1 MRIPVLKKRFFAISL
16 MFAQAAFAGSDTSS
30 VDEENFEVSEEILA
44 IVGDAEYGEY
54 LAGDC
59 KGCHQADG
67 SYDGIPSI
75 TGWESESFVWAMQSY
90 KQKVREHPV
99 MQMLAGRLSDEEI
112 AALAAY
118 FKMLEQ

>member
-1 MRIPVLKKRFFAISL
+1 MSVPMLKKLLFVLSL
-16 MFAQAAFAGSDTSS
+16 MFTQAAFAGSGTFT
-30 VDEENFEVSEEILA
+30 VAEEKFDVSEEILA

-75 TGWESESFVWAMQSY
+75 TGWDSESFVWAMQSY
-90 KQKVREHPV
+90 KQKARKHPV

-118 FKMLEQ
+118 FELLE

>member
-1 MRIPVLKKRFFAISL
+1 LRFIYFTFLLFIAGAAIS
-16 MFAQAAFAGSDTSS
+16 GTTSDTT
-30 VDEENFEVSEEILA
+30 DATDFEVSEEILA
-44 IVGDAEYGEY
+44 IVGDPEYGEY

-59 KGCHQADG
+59 TGCHQADG

-75 TGWESESFVWAMQSY
+75 TGWDRESFVWAMQSY

-99 MQMLAGRLSDEEI
+99 MQMMAGRLSDEEI

-118 FKMLEQ
+118 FETLE

>member
-1 MRIPVLKKRFFAISL
+1 MSVPMLKKRLFVISL
-16 MFAQAAFAGSDTSS
+16 MFAQAAFAGSETST

-75 TGWESESFVWAMQSY
+75 TGWDSESFVWAMQSY
-90 KQKVREHPV
+90 KQKARKHPV
-99 MQMLAGRLSDEEI
+99 MQMLAERLSDEEI

-118 FKMLEQ
+118 FELLE

>member
-1 MRIPVLKKRFFAISL
+1 MRFIYFAFLVFITDAAIS
-16 MFAQAAFAGSDTSS
+16 GTESDTTD
-30 VDEENFEVSEEILA
+30 VADFEVSKEIFA
-44 IVGDAEYGEY
+44 IIGDPEYGEY

-59 KGCHQADG
+59 TGCHQADG

-75 TGWESESFVWAMQSY
+75 TGWDIESFVWAMHSY

-99 MQMLAGRLSDEEI
+99 MQMMVGRLSDDEI

-118 FKMLEQ
+118 FETLE

>member
-75 TGWESESFVWAMQSY
+75 TGWEIESFVWAMQSY
-90 KQKVREHPV
+90 KQKVRKHPV

-118 FKMLEQ
+118 FKMLE

>member
-1 MRIPVLKKRFFAISL
+1 MNVPIFKKRLFVISL
-16 MFAQAAFAGSDTSS
+16 MVTQAAFAGSETST
-30 VDEENFEVSEEILA
+30 VDEEDFEVSEEILA

-59 KGCHQADG
+59 KGYLHADG

-75 TGWESESFVWAMQSY
+75 TGWDSESFVWAMQSY
-90 KQKVREHPV
+90 KQKARKHPV

-118 FKMLEQ
+118 FELLE

>member
-1 MRIPVLKKRFFAISL
+1 MSVPIFKKRLFVLSL
-16 MFAQAAFAGSDTSS
+16 MFTQAAFAGSETST
-30 VDEENFEVSEEILA
+30 VDEEEFDVSEEILA

-75 TGWESESFVWAMQSY
+75 TGWDSESFVWAMQSY
-90 KQKVREHPV
+90 KQKARKHPV
-99 MQMLAGRLSDEEI
+99 MQMLAERLSDEEI

-118 FKMLEQ
+118 FELLE

>member
-1 MRIPVLKKRFFAISL
+1 MRTSKLKRCLFAIL
-16 MFAQAAFAGSDTSS
+16 LVFANTAVAGTERSAVYEGD
-30 VDEENFEVSEEILA
+30 FEVSEEILA

-59 KGCHQADG
+59 TGCHQRDG

-75 TGWESESFVWAMQSY
+75 TGWDSESFVWAMQSY

-99 MQMLAGRLSDEEI
+99 MQMMAGRLSDEEI

-118 FKMLEQ
+118 FETLE

>member
-1 MRIPVLKKRFFAISL
+1 MRLPKLKKRFFAISL
-16 MFAQAAFAGSDTSS
+16 MFAQAAFAGSETSS
-30 VDEENFEVSEEILA
+30 VDEENFQVSQEILA

-90 KQKVREHPV
+90 KQKVRKHPV

-118 FKMLEQ
+118 FKMIE

>member
-1 MRIPVLKKRFFAISL
+1 MSVPMLKKRLFVISL
-16 MFAQAAFAGSDTSS
+16 MFAQAAFAGSETST
-30 VDEENFEVSEEILA
+30 VEEEEFDVSAEILA

-75 TGWESESFVWAMQSY
+75 TGWDSESFVWAMQSY
-90 KQKVREHPV
+90 KQKARKHPV

-118 FKMLEQ
+118 FELLE

>member
-1 MRIPVLKKRFFAISL
+1 MRMLNLKKRFFVMSL
-16 MFAQAAFAGSDTSS
+16 MFSQAAFAGPDTSTL
-30 VDEENFEVSEEILA
+30 DEEDFVVPEEILA

-75 TGWESESFVWAMQSY
+75 TGWDIDSFVWSMQSY
-90 KQKVREHPV
+90 KQKVRKHPV

-118 FKMLEQ
+118 FELLE

>member
-1 MRIPVLKKRFFAISL
+1 MSVPMLKKRLFVLSL
-16 MFAQAAFAGSDTSS
+16 MFTQAAFAGSETST
-30 VDEENFEVSEEILA
+30 VDEEEFDVSEEILA

-75 TGWESESFVWAMQSY
+75 TGWDSESFVWAMQSY
-90 KQKVREHPV
+90 KQKARKHPV
-99 MQMLAGRLSDEEI
+99 MQMLAERLSDEEI

-118 FKMLEQ
+118 FELLE

>member
-1 MRIPVLKKRFFAISL
+1 MSVPMLKKRLFVISL
-16 MFAQAAFAGSDTSS
+16 MFAQAAFAGSETST
-30 VDEENFEVSEEILA
+30 VDEEDFEVSEEILA

-75 TGWESESFVWAMQSY
+75 TGWDIESFVWAMQSY
-90 KQKVREHPV
+90 KQKVRTHPV

-118 FKMLEQ
+118 FELLE

>member
-1 MRIPVLKKRFFAISL
+1 MNVPIFKKRLFVISL
-16 MFAQAAFAGSDTSS
+16 MVTQAAFAGSETST
-30 VDEENFEVSEEILA
+30 VDEEDFEVSEEILA

-75 TGWESESFVWAMQSY
+75 IGWDSESFVWAMQSY
-90 KQKVREHPV
+90 KQKARKHPV
-99 MQMLAGRLSDEEI
+99 MQMLAERLSDEEI

-118 FKMLEQ
+118 FESLE

>member
-1 MRIPVLKKRFFAISL
+1 MKKRLFAMSL
-16 MFAQAAFAGSDTSS
+16 IFAQAAFAGSETST
-30 VDEENFEVSEEILA
+30 VDEVDFEVSEEILA

-90 KQKVREHPV
+90 KLKVREHPV

-118 FKMLEQ
+118 FKVLE

>member
-1 MRIPVLKKRFFAISL
+1 MKKRFFTISL
-16 MFAQAAFAGSDTSS
+16 MFAQAAFAGSETSS
-30 VDEENFEVSEEILA
+30 VDEENFEVSQEILA

-118 FKMLEQ
+118 FKMLE

>member
-1 MRIPVLKKRFFAISL
+1 MRIPKLKKRFFAISL

-30 VDEENFEVSEEILA
+30 VEEENFEVSEEILA
-44 IVGDAEYGEY
+44 IVGDAEFGEY

-75 TGWESESFVWAMQSY
+75 TGWEIESFVWAMQSY
-90 KQKVREHPV
+90 KQKVRKHPV

-118 FKMLEQ
+118 FKMLE

>member
-1 MRIPVLKKRFFAISL
+1 MRMPKLKKRFFAISL
-16 MFAQAAFAGSDTSS
+16 MFAQAAFAGSETSS
-30 VDEENFEVSEEILA
+30 VDEENFEVSQEILA

-90 KQKVREHPV
+90 KQKVRKHPV

-118 FKMLEQ
+118 FKVLE

>member
-1 MRIPVLKKRFFAISL
+1 MRVIYFAFLLFIADAAIS
-16 MFAQAAFAGSDTSS
+16 GTESDTTD
-30 VDEENFEVSEEILA
+30 VADFEVSKEILA
-44 IVGDAEYGEY
+44 IIGDAEYGEY

-59 KGCHQADG
+59 TGCHQADG

-75 TGWESESFVWAMQSY
+75 TGWDIESFVWAMHSY

-99 MQMLAGRLSDEEI
+99 MQMMAGRLSDEEI

-118 FKMLEQ
+118 FETLE

>member
-1 MRIPVLKKRFFAISL
+1 MRMPKLKKRFFAISL
-16 MFAQAAFAGSDTSS
+16 MFSQAAFAGSGTSL
-30 VDEENFEVSEEILA
+30 VDEENFEVSQEILA

-90 KQKVREHPV
+90 KQKVRKHPV

-118 FKMLEQ
+118 FKMLE

>member
-1 MRIPVLKKRFFAISL
+1 MSVPKLKKRLFVISL
-16 MFAQAAFAGSDTSS
+16 MFAQAAFAGSETST
-30 VDEENFEVSEEILA
+30 VDEEDFEVSEEILA
-44 IVGDAEYGEY
+44 IEGDAEYGEY

-75 TGWESESFVWAMQSY
+75 TGWDSESFVWAMQSY
-90 KQKVREHPV
+90 KQNARKHPV

-118 FKMLEQ
+118 FELLE

>member
-1 MRIPVLKKRFFAISL
+1 MSVPMFKKRLFVISL
-16 MFAQAAFAGSDTSS
+16 MFTQAAFAGSETST
-30 VDEENFEVSEEILA
+30 VDEEEFDVSEEILA

-75 TGWESESFVWAMQSY
+75 TGWDSESFVWAMQSY
-90 KQKVREHPV
+90 KQKARKHPV
-99 MQMLAGRLSDEEI
+99 MQMLAERLSDEEI
-112 AALAAY
+112 AALAVY
-118 FKMLEQ
+118 FELLE

>member
-1 MRIPVLKKRFFAISL
+1 MSVPMFKKRLFVLSL
-16 MFAQAAFAGSDTSS
+16 MFTQAAFAGSETST
-30 VDEENFEVSEEILA
+30 VDEEEFDVSEEILA

-75 TGWESESFVWAMQSY
+75 TGWDSESFVWAMQSY
-90 KQKVREHPV
+90 KQKARKHPV
-99 MQMLAGRLSDEEI
+99 MQMLAERLSDEEI

-118 FKMLEQ
+118 FELLE

>member
-1 MRIPVLKKRFFAISL
+1 MSVTMLKKRLFVISL
-16 MFAQAAFAGSDTSS
+16 MFAQAAFAGSETST
-30 VDEENFEVSEEILA
+30 VDEEEFDVSEEILA

-75 TGWESESFVWAMQSY
+75 TGWDSESFVWAMQSY
-90 KQKVREHPV
+90 KQKARKHPV

-118 FKMLEQ
+118 FELLE

>member
-1 MRIPVLKKRFFAISL
+1 MRISKLNKRVFTISVVFAH
-16 MFAQAAFAGSDTSS
+16 AAIAGTETSE
-30 VDEENFEVSEEILA
+30 VDEGEFEVSEEILA

-59 KGCHQADG
+59 TGCHQIDG

-90 KQKVREHPV
+90 KQKEREHPV
-99 MQMLAGRLSDEEI
+99 MQMMAGRLSDEEI

-118 FKMLEQ
+118 FEKFE

>member
-1 MRIPVLKKRFFAISL
+1 MRIPKLKKRFFAISL

-30 VDEENFEVSEEILA
+30 VDVENFEISEEILA

-90 KQKVREHPV
+90 KQKVRKHPV

-118 FKMLEQ
+118 FKMLE

>member
-1 MRIPVLKKRFFAISL
+1 MKVPKLRKRLFVISL
-16 MFAQAAFAGSDTSS
+16 MFTQAAFAGSETST
-30 VDEENFEVSEEILA
+30 VDEEDFEVSEEILA
-44 IVGDAEYGEY
+44 SVGDAEYGEY

-75 TGWESESFVWAMQSY
+75 TGWDSESFVWAMQSY
-90 KQKVREHPV
+90 KQKARKHPV

-118 FKMLEQ
+118 FELLE

>member
-1 MRIPVLKKRFFAISL
+1 MRMPKLKKRFFAISL
-16 MFAQAAFAGSDTSS
+16 MFSQAAFAGSETSS
-30 VDEENFEVSEEILA
+30 VDEENFEVSQEILA

-90 KQKVREHPV
+90 KQKVRKHPV

-118 FKMLEQ
+118 FKMLE